1 MARVPAAVLDEPV
14 LSACKRHEQSL
25 LKLNL
30 TQTYCAINNAN
41 HWRKKMKLMGIDE
54 LGLSAHVAG

>member
-14 LSACKRHEQSL
+14 LSACKRQEQSL

-41 HWRKKMKLMGIDE
+41 HWRKKNEID
-54 LGLSAHVAG
+54 GN